1 MQKKLKDVCNSPHFS
16 SNKLRI
22 RFDQTNYCFDRRDI
36 SLPFFNNEQTNV
48 DVINTMISEIE
59 KNCDHFNE
67 LKGLRKMLL
76 LFFLLPL
83 ISLIFTL
90 TLVILGIEH
99 RHFKY
104 VMYAGIV
111 VSFFMVLIIL
121 FGLFWCIRGKKK
133 IIFKKYC
140 ELISSVLNEYN
151 SIHFKKNGMRA
162 RYATENTVTAYSRRR
177 TLGTSKAFVIIFEK
191 NLVGDFLKE
200 NQYCPPNTLTFN

>member
-1 MQKKLKDVCNSPHFS
+1 MQKRLKDVCQSPHFS

-22 RFDQTNYCFDRRDI
+22 HFDQTNYCFDRNDI
-36 SLPFFNNEQTNV
+36 YPPFFNDEQTN
-48 DVINTMISEIE
+48 INLIHTMISEIE
-59 KNCDHFNE
+59 KTCDNFIE
-67 LKGLRKMLL
+67 LKGLRKMVF

-83 ISLIFTL
+83 ISLIFTI

-104 VMYAGIV
+104 VMYAGLA

-133 IIFKKYC
+133 IIFKKYY
-140 ELISSVLNEYN
+140 ELISSVLNQYN

-162 RYATENTVTAYSRRR
+162 KYATENTVTAYSRRR

-191 NLVGDFLKE
+191 NLGGDFFKE